1 LLDALCLRCYGAP
14 RFGVYLYPEA
24 VRGAQG
30 VRNTVRGD
38 NDQKTNEAVPCR
50 DGLRYRVAVFRPR
63 VPAGAS
69 GKPGTGLLAG
79 RSGV

>member
-63 VPAGAS
+63 LPAGAS
-69 GKPGTGLLAG
+69 GKLARDCLRG
-79 RSGV
+79 AAG